1 MQLTVETIIFGL
13 PPGRCASSVRLT
25 IPTATLTVRELIAH
39 KVRQEFEEC
48 LSRQRPGLSGEYL
61 KAEELLRGADSTAG
75 VLTGAVAD
83 EIMRAQQAFAARA
96 YMIVMDDR
104 RISGLDE
111 EITLGPRARV
121 EFIKILFPVGG

>member
-1 MQLTVETIIFGL
+1 MQLTVETLIFGL
-13 PPGRCASSVRLT
+13 PPGQCSSSVCLT
-25 IPTATLTVRELIAH
+25 IPTTTLTVRELIAH

-48 LSRQRPGLSGEYL
+48 LSHQRPGLSGEYL
-61 KAEELLRGADSTAG
+61 EPQALLRGADSTAG
-75 VLTGAVAD
+75 VITGAD
-83 EIMRAQQAFAARA
+83 EIMRAQQACAARA

-111 EITLGPRARV
+111 EITLRPRARV